1 MFSPMMQQY
10 MDLKNE
16 YKNCILFFRLGDFYE
31 MFFDDAITVSKE
43 LDLVLT
49 GKDCGM
55 QERAPMCGVPYAAAE
70 SYISKL
76 VERGY
81 KIAIADQVEDAKK
94 TKTLVKREV
103 VRVVTKGNLTD
114 SNLQEN
120 QNNYIV
126 CVYHKNDECAIAVVD
141 VTTGEFLTSNLN
153 NADERKVVDE
163 IAKFNPAEIIIN
175 SESGLE
181 KILQSAFNI
190 KAEKYF
196 DWAFDYK
203 IAYEK
208 LCEHFKTFNLNG
220 FGFGNEKSD
229 KVCIIASGA
238 LLDYLYQ
245 IQKSFQAQITSV
257 KKYYNHDFMIIDI
270 VSRKNLELTQ
280 SSRDKNKKN
289 SLIWVL
295 DKTKTS
301 MGARLLKKWVEQP
314 LINVEQINKRLN
326 FVDELFANSIVREEL
341 KEFLN
346 TIYDIERLLSKVAIN
361 TANPKDL
368 VCLGKS
374 FRYLNDIKNIVGTFK
389 SSYALEIFNQFDTL
403 RDLFEIIDSAL
414 KEEVP
419 LSAHDGNFIKDGFSD
434 KLDAIRNIKNN
445 SAQIILE
452 LEKKE
457 RDETGIKNL
466 KIRNNKIFGY
476 YIEITNSNKD
486 FIPDRYIRKQTLT
499 NCERFF
505 TDELKKIEEEIVDAQ
520 EKINELEYELFM
532 EIVKKISLN
541 ISRIQKTAYIVSV
554 IDVLIS
560 FADVSDKNNYV
571 KPTVNTD
578 GIIDIKDGRH
588 PVVENFLDAGFVP
601 NDTYLNLSDEMIS
614 VITGPNMAGK
624 STYMRQIALIV
635 LMAQVGCFVPASS
648 AVIGVVDKIFT
659 RVGASDDLATGQST
673 FMVEMNEVANI
684 LNCATK
690 NSLVIIDEVGR
701 GTGTYDGLSI
711 AWSVLEYISQY
722 LRCKTLFATH
732 YHELTALE
740 GKIPGVKNYCA
751 AVKENGENVIF
762 LRKIIPGN
770 VDHSYGI
777 YVAKLAGLP
786 EKVLQRAQEIFVM
799 LDENDKNESVEV
811 KEIFYGNKKPFDEE
825 ANRIIIKE
833 LKRIDVKKMSTR
845 EIINAI
851 ISLQNKV

>member
-1 MFSPMMQQY
+1 MMQQY

-70 SYISKL
+70 SYIAKL

-141 VTTGEFLTSNLN
+141 VTTGEFLTSNLD
-153 NADERKVVDE
+153 NADERKIVDE

-326 FVDELFANSIVREEL
+326 FVDELFTDSIVREEL

-389 SSYALEIFNQFDTL
+389 SSYALELFNQFDTL

-434 KLDAIRNIKNN
+434 ELDAIRNIKNN

-762 LRKIIPGN
+762 LRKIVPGN

>member
-70 SYISKL
+70 NYISKL

-114 SNLQEN
+114 SALLEN

-126 CVYHKNDECAIAVVD
+126 CAYHKNDECAIAVVD
-141 VTTGEFLTSNLN
+141 ITTGEFLTSNLD
-153 NADERKVVDE
+153 NADERKIIDE

-301 MGARLLKKWVEQP
+301 MGARLLKKWIEQP
-314 LINVEQINKRLN
+314 LIDVEQINKRLN
-326 FVDELFANSIVREEL
+326 FVDELFTDSIVREEL

-346 TIYDIERLLSKVAIN
+346 TIYDIERLLGKVAIN

-389 SSYALEIFNQFDTL
+389 SSYALELFNQFDTL
-403 RDLFEIIDSAL
+403 RDLFEIIDSAF

-419 LSAHDGNFIKDGFSD
+419 LSIHDGNFIKDGFSD

-486 FIPDRYIRKQTLT
+486 FIPNRYIRKQTLT

-762 LRKIIPGN
+762 LRKIVPGN
-770 VDHSYGI
+770 IDHSYGI
-777 YVAKLAGLP
+777 YVARLAGLP

-799 LDENDKNESVEV
+799 LDENDKNEPAEV

>member
-70 SYISKL
+70 SYIAKL

-141 VTTGEFLTSNLN
+141 VTTGEFLTSNLD
-153 NADERKVVDE
+153 NADERKIVDE

-326 FVDELFANSIVREEL
+326 FVDELFTDSIVREEL

-389 SSYALEIFNQFDTL
+389 SSYALELFNQFDTL

-434 KLDAIRNIKNN
+434 ELDAIRNIKNN

-762 LRKIIPGN
+762 LRKIVPGN